1 MLNDNATILL
11 SMDALSKHRKWFN
24 EQGILVRM
32 KAFLLEKRQ
41 RSRLKDHTSTNTQC
55 VKVGQTLVNV
65 LTTFRQIR
73 TPVGLFFFP
82 IIANCENFVQ
92 DHDNFFFVI
101 FHDQLC
107 LCTLNLRSPL
117 LLTRNFVEGEA
128 IGKEGNNLICFN
140 MEQNYRCEKRLL
152 TLNFLFQHFK

>member
-1 MLNDNATILL
+1 MCESRPNLGECPHNISLDP
-11 SMDALSKHRKWFN
+11 DACW
-24 EQGILVRM
+24 
-32 KAFLLEKRQ
+32 
-41 RSRLKDHTSTNTQC
+41 
-55 VKVGQTLVNV
+55 
-65 LTTFRQIR
+65 
-73 TPVGLFFFP
+73 PVFFP

-101 FHDQLC
+101 FRDYLC
-107 LCTLNLRSPL
+107 LCTFNLRSPL